1 VGDGARLVP
10 VTFLR
15 FLMKLWR
22 KKKNNVPTATRYGD
36 VFRSARER
44 ERKHLRHRWQWIL
57 LAVFV
62 LLGVIAGYLAY
73 YYYTLQGDVQKEVGN
88 VAPADRREDPF
99 NVLLVGSDSREGLT
113 EKQKLELGAGDVE
126 GGGDAERADTLIL
139 AHIDPETSKV
149 TMVQFPRDLWVP
161 VGKRNDKINAAL
173 MGGPERIVETVENL
187 TGLAINHYVQV
198 NIVGFRDLIEAI
210 GGVEVCVPEPIP
222 FDEQTGLQVTEEE
235 VGMVQFGGD
244 DALRFVRSRNFASG
258 DFERIQNQQ
267 KFIAAALDKVLSS
280 STILQPGRVNALADV
295 ARNNVD
301 IDQNTTLKGLAE
313 IGSKLR
319 NFDPDTYEAYTA
331 PNLGTGFKTVGGD
344 EISVVVGDFDTMEVM
359 FEAIAANESPAQA
372 DGVPSISPQTI
383 RVGVYNGVGLE
394 RAVAGPARDKLEA
407 ATTVGGEH
415 VQVVEVANAKN
426 FRFRGTT
433 IVANS
438 KEPEAERMAE
448 LVAAAIPGAEVEVG
462 KTKPGV
468 DVAVIVGRGRFRT
481 EKVTQILPIP
491 IPKPGDLPEVCA
503 RDQAS
508 GD

>member
-1 VGDGARLVP
+1 
-10 VTFLR
+10 
-15 FLMKLWR
+15 MSLWR
-22 KKKNNVPTATRYGD
+22 RKKNNVPTATRYGD

-44 ERKHLRHRWQWIL
+44 ERKHFRHRWQWIL

-62 LLGVIAGYLAY
+62 LLGAVAGYLVY
-73 YYYTLQGDVQKEVGN
+73 YYYSLQGDVQRDIDN
-88 VAPADRREDPF
+88 VEPTERREDPF

-113 EKQKLELGAGDVE
+113 EKQKLDLGAGDVD

-173 MGGPERIVETVENL
+173 MGGPERIVATVEDL
-187 TGLAINHYVQV
+187 TGLSINHYVQV
-198 NIVGFRDLIEAI
+198 NIVGFRDLVEAI

-222 FDEQTGLQVTEEE
+222 FDEQTGLEVTEEE
-235 VGMVQFGGD
+235 VGMVQFSGD
-244 DALRFVRSRNFASG
+244 DALRFVRSRAFATG

-267 KFIAAALDKVLSS
+267 RFIAAALDKILSS
-280 STILQPGRVNALADV
+280 STILRPGRVNALADV
-295 ARNNVD
+295 ARDNVD

-313 IGSKLR
+313 IGNKLR
-319 NFDPDTYEAYTA
+319 NFDPETYEAYTA
-331 PNLGTGFKTVGGD
+331 PNLGTGIEVANGV
-344 EISVVVGDFDTMEVM
+344 ENSVVVGDFDTMEVM
-359 FEAIAANESPAQA
+359 FDAIAANESPAEA
-372 DGVPSISPQTI
+372 DGVPSISPQTV

-394 RAVAGPARDKLEA
+394 RAVAGPARDNLEA
-407 ATTVGGEH
+407 ATTVGEEH

-438 KEPEAERMAE
+438 EEPEAERMAE

-462 KTKPGV
+462 KTKPDV
-468 DVAVIVGRGRFRT
+468 DVAVIVGRGKFRT
-481 EKVTQILPIP
+481 KKITQILPIP